1 MAVREVLQI
10 GHPTLLGQ
18 TDEVPEHAIRSTEIQ
33 EYVDDLIDTM
43 RATNGSGIAAN
54 QIGVPLRI
62 FAVEVNN
69 NPRYPYKPPIPL
81 EVIIN
86 PRIEFL
92 SERTFD
98 NFEGCL
104 SVPDLRGV
112 VTRHLELRIRG
123 FDRDGNAVD
132 KELRGYSAG
141 TYQHE
146 ADHLDGLLFPHRV
159 QDANTFCSW
168 KVFRE
173 FHEQAF
179 SERVAAL
186 VREFGA

>member
-86 PRIEFL
+86 PRLEFL

-123 FDRDGNAVD
+123 FDRLA
-132 KELRGYSAG
+132 KRFGYIPKG
-141 TYQHE
+141 RNVFEIVRQWY
-146 ADHLDGLLFPHRV
+146 ADEGLI
-159 QDANTFCSW
+159 
-168 KVFRE
+168 
-173 FHEQAF
+173 
-179 SERVAAL
+179 
-186 VREFGA
+186 